1 MGLLGG
7 LIRLLFVKPFKQWLA
22 QSKPPYVC
30 EIKSINMKNSIF
42 CFLGEK
48 MNPRT

>member
-30 EIKSINMKNSIF
+30 EIKSINMKKFSILF
-42 CFLGEK
+42 
-48 MNPRT
+48 PW